1 MMEHKRRTDEEW
13 ILIFT
18 PWAHVGKGMEEEQG
32 HELALAGR
40 AENDTFLV
48 LRGWCREHAGS
59 LVLQVA

>member
-1 MMEHKRRTDEEW
+1 MDSHIYTLGPRWE
-13 ILIFT
+13 
-18 PWAHVGKGMEEEQG
+18 GGEEEQG

-48 LRGWCREHAGS
+48 LRGWCREHGGS